1 MEKTLPRPKRDQQVP
16 DMAGAIMEAAWR
28 QIAEAGAP
36 GLSLRAIA
44 RKLEIT
50 APAIYNYY
58 PSRDDL
64 VTALVIDAYASF
76 AEALLAGHDSV
87 PEEDLA
93 GRIRA
98 TGEAYYKWAVNYPQR
113 YQLLFGP
120 AVPGYRVPLEKV
132 LPTSAQS
139 LSVLIG
145 IVEAIRQA
153 GKLEEAGIPEP
164 DEITEEYIAGLNA
177 LGIPTQPE
185 SLTIAVLI
193 WSRVHGLVSLELSG
207 NLSSAE
213 CKVLLEYELDAI
225 IKQFISRGE

>member
-1 MEKTLPRPKRDQQVP
+1 MPRPKRDQQVP
-16 DMAGAIMEAAWR
+16 DMAGAIKETAWH
-28 QIAEAGAP
+28 QIAEDGAP
-36 GLSLRAIA
+36 GLSLRGIA
-44 RKLEIT
+44 RKLDIT

-87 PEEDLA
+87 LESDFE

-98 TGEAYYKWAVNYPQR
+98 VGGAYYQWAVDYPQR

-120 AVPGYRVPLEKV
+120 ALPGYKIPLDEV
-132 LPTSAQS
+132 LPTSTRSMA
-139 LSVLIG
+139 VLIS
-145 IVEAIRQA
+145 IVAAAKNA
-153 GKLEEAGIPEP
+153 GKLQEHGIPEP
-164 DEITEEYIAGLNA
+164 DESTMEYIGALNA
-177 LGIPTQPE
+177 LGIPTQPV

-213 CKVLLEYELDAI
+213 CNALLDYELRSI
-225 IKQFISRGE
+225 INQFIYRGE

>member
-1 MEKTLPRPKRDQQVP
+1 MPRPKRDQQVP
-16 DMAGAIMEAAWR
+16 DMAGAIKEAAWM
-28 QIAEAGAP
+28 QIAEDGVP
-36 GLSLRAIA
+36 GLSLRAMA

-87 PEEDLA
+87 PAEDFEE
-93 GRIRA
+93 RIRA
-98 TGEAYYKWAVNYPQR
+98 TGGAYYQWAINYPQR

-120 AVPGYRVPLEKV
+120 ALPGYRIPLEEV
-132 LPTSAQS
+132 MPTSVRS
-139 LSVLIG
+139 MGVLIG
-145 IVEAIRQA
+145 IVEAIRKA
-153 GKLEEAGIPEP
+153 GKLQDDRIPEP
-164 DEITEEYIAGLNA
+164 DDITKDYIAALNA
-177 LGIPTQPE
+177 LGIPTQPQ
-185 SLTIAVLI
+185 SLTVAVLI

-213 CKVLLEYELDAI
+213 CKALLDYELDSI